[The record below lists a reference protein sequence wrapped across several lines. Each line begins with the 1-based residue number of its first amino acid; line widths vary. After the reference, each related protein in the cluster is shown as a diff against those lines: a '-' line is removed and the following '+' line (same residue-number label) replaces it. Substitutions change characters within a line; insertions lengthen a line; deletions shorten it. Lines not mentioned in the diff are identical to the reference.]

1 MKIVNY
7 SFSVNINSC
16 ISIKSNYN
24 PFKYC
29 YSNDLYYYGS
39 IHRKK
44 LKRIYDLTGK
54 VEDHHIIPKSLVKHP
69 IIFETKF
76 PIHCSKNIKMMPSR
90 FSTNIPSSIL
100 IHKNHPKYNWFMK
113 EKLDEIYAETKQT
126 EYKDI
131 LLQLIDELYDKLNYK
146 DNVPWN

>member
-1 MKIVNY
+1 MEIVNY
-7 SFSVNINSC
+7 SFIVSVNSC

-39 IHRKK
+39 SHRKK
-44 LKRIYDLTGK
+44 LKRFYDLTGK
-54 VEDHHIIPKSLVKHP
+54 VEDHHIIPKYLEKHP
-69 IIFETKF
+69 IIFETNF

-90 FSTNIPSSIL
+90 FSTNIESSIL
-100 IHKNHPKYNWFMK
+100 IHENHHKYNWFMK
-113 EKLDEIYAETKQT
+113 EQLDKIYTETNQDTHKNA
-126 EYKDI
+126 
-131 LLQLIDELYDKLNYK
+131 LLYLIDDLYIKLNHK